1 MTHALNHADRFFPRD
16 PRTRE
21 IAKELHS
28 AVADLPI
35 ISPHGHCDPGWFAL
49 DRNFADPVTLLVQ
62 PDHYVLR
69 MLVSQ
74 GVRLQDLGVDSNA
87 GERSESGQRRIWKL
101 FAENYHLFLGTPTRM
116 WMDYGFEHLFGLDEP
131 LSAVNADSYFDR
143 IGDALE
149 RPSFRPR
156 ALFDRFGVEVLATT
170 EDALDPLADHA
181 AIAASGWPGRVIT
194 AYRPDS
200 VIDPDFPDFLGNID
214 RLSEISGCDIASW
227 EGYLDA
233 HRCRRQAFR
242 AMGAVATDHGV
253 PHPSTED
260 LPIADCRT
268 LWNRIRSGNA
278 GKGDAAA
285 FRGQMLTEMARMSLD
300 DGMTMQ
306 IHAGSRRNYSR
317 AIHDRFG
324 RDIGFDIPQRSDFV
338 GGLHSLLNALG
349 HEPGL
354 RIILFTL
361 DETALGRELAPLA
374 GAYPALLLGPAWW
387 FFDSPD
393 GMRRFRELTTETA
406 GFWNTAGFN
415 DDARSLTS
423 IPARHDMARRV
434 DCAFLAERVADHR
447 LSESDAH
454 SVARALTVE
463 IPKRAYGL
471 E

>member
-1 MTHALNHADRFFPRD
+1 MTHSLTHPDRLFPSD

-21 IAKELHS
+21 IARELHS
-28 AVADLPI
+28 AIVDLPV

-49 DRNFADPVTLLVQ
+49 DRNFSDPTALLVQ

-74 GVRLQDLGVDSNA
+74 GIRMDDFGVGPNA
-87 GERSESGQRRIWKL
+87 GERRESQQRRVWKL
-101 FAENYHLFLGTPTRM
+101 FAENYHLFHGTPTRM
-116 WMDYGFEHLFGLDEP
+116 WLDHGFEHLFGLDEP
-131 LSAVNADSYFDR
+131 LSAANADHYFDC
-143 IGDALE
+143 IGDILQQQ
-149 RPSFRPR
+149 SFRPR
-156 ALFDRFGVEVLATT
+156 ALFDRFGVEFLATT

-181 AIAASGWPGRVIT
+181 AIASSGWPGRVVT
-194 AYRPDS
+194 TYRPDS
-200 VIDPDFPDFLGNID
+200 VIDPEFPGFLGNID
-214 RLSEISGCDIASW
+214 RLSVISGCDTATW

-233 HRCRRQAFR
+233 HRRRRQAFR
-242 AMGAVATDHGV
+242 EMGAVATDHGV
-253 PHPSTED
+253 PLPVTED
-260 LPIADCRT
+260 LPIADCHA
-268 LWNRIRSGNA
+268 LWSRVRSGMA
-278 GKGDAAA
+278 GKGDAEA
-285 FRGQMLTEMARMSLD
+285 FRGQMLTEMARMSIE

-317 AIHDRFG
+317 AVHDRFG
-324 RDIGFDIPQRSDFV
+324 RDMGFDIPQRSDFV
-338 GGLHSLLNALG
+338 GGLRPLLNAVG

-361 DETALGRELAPLA
+361 DETTLGRELAPLA

-415 DDARSLTS
+415 DDSRSLAS

-434 DCAFLAERVADHR
+434 DCAFLASLVADHR
-447 LSESDAH
+447 LGESDAH
-454 SVARALTVE
+454 AIAEALTVE
-463 IPKRAYGL
+463 LPKRAYGL